1 MFSNLIFRLLGRKPV
16 VGWKYLKSSHS
27 YWVNSAVKLTIIFTQ
42 QLSNLVKDVP
52 RTIEV
57 EK

>member
-16 VGWKYLKSSHS
+16 VVWKYLKSPHS
-27 YWVNSAVKLTIIFTQ
+27 YRVSAVRLTIIFTQ

-57 EK
+57 ER